1 MNYLTTFITLLALL
15 TFQGASAKEAC
26 FLFING
32 EKEGQEFAID
42 QLIRPIISTH
52 IHPIKPV
59 PAEGITSRQEELE
72 CLFEVSLV
80 YSEKTLNMSLDT
92 KRTESKISGFAS
104 SGNSFPDNIRETIL
118 TILFHNF
125 SASSKKLIC
134 SQNADLFLEE
144 CPQFLKTLLIHQYNP
159 DKDFSESSSQ
169 AVTVLA
175 EELQTLIQEHQGL
188 EFIGMAGSFHEDQ
201 ILDQGPLLLKK
212 YEANLAM
219 VFHLE
224 GDIIPSKSSM
234 WKALA
239 SINVTLNAFKEKE
252 GSFIKLGSFDIK
264 PERIPVRTFQKKKSF
279 REKHYGRAAR
289 KLIKKWSENELNQYL
304 EELR

>member
-1 MNYLTTFITLLALL
+1 
-15 TFQGASAKEAC
+15 
-26 FLFING
+26 
-32 EKEGQEFAID
+32 
-42 QLIRPIISTH
+42 
-52 IHPIKPV
+52 
-59 PAEGITSRQEELE
+59 
-72 CLFEVSLV
+72 
-80 YSEKTLNMSLDT
+80 MSLDT

-118 TILFHNF
+118 TILFKNF
-125 SASSKKLIC
+125 SESSKKLIC

-144 CPQFLKTLLIHQYNP
+144 CPQFLKTVLIHQYNP

-188 EFIGMAGSFHEDQ
+188 EFIGMAGSYQDHQ
-201 ILDQGPLLLKK
+201 ILDQGPLLLKQ
-212 YEANLAM
+212 YEANLAL
-219 VFHLE
+219 VFSLE
-224 GDIIPSKSSM
+224 GEIKPSKSSM

-239 SINVTLNAFKEKE
+239 SINVTLYAFKEKE
-252 GSFIKLGSFDIK
+252 GSFIKLGSLDIS
-264 PERIPVRTFQKKKSF
+264 PERIPARSFEKTKSF

-289 KLIKKWSENELNQYL
+289 KLIKKWSKNELNKFL